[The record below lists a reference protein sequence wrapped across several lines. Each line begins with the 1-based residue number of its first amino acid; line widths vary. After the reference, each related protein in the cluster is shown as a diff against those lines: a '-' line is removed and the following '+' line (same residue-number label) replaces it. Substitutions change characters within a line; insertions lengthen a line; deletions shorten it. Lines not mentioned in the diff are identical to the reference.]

1 MSLQWSK
8 KVPVP
13 KVPLLRLKSGIS
25 SVSDAVSMV
34 RCWTLHQS
42 DQEAGMVCLSL
53 TVLGRHEPPAE
64 SEQAAGS
71 GNQYSNTSQV

>member
-1 MSLQWSK
+1 M
-8 KVPVP
+8 P

-25 SVSDAVSMV
+25 SVSDSVSMV

-42 DQEAGMVCLSL
+42 DQEAGMVCLLL